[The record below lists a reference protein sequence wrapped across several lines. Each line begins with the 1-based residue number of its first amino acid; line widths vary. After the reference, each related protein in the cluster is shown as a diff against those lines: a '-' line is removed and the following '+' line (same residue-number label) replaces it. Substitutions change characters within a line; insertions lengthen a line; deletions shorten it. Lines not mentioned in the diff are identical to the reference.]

1 MGVFDPFFGGFGG
14 QKGGFGGQ
22 KGGIDRYQNG
32 IPQNLSFGNFL
43 SILTLFGKLWHF
55 LTHFDMMCQH
65 VATCR
70 LTCAQLFFF
79 VAKLLKHF
87 VQTLGVAVLETSDA
101 VFKSCDTF
109 WRRENSAALTKI
121 LEMFLTTVD
130 CSATCRLSRFVCQ
143 HRFHNDWNLHMMF
156 RKTFMSVL
164 SDIKKTMPLS
174 KTLAIIVFFHT
185 IMLSLSWHV
194 HSQFTTFSVENV
206 KKRQTVLQR
215 YRSFLFASSCFRKL
229 LLRNGGRT
237 S

>member
-1 MGVFDPFFGGFGG
+1 MGVLTPFLGVLGVK
-14 QKGGFGGQ
+14 KGVLGVK
-22 KGGIDRYQNG
+22 KGV
-32 IPQNLSFGNFL
+32 
-43 SILTLFGKLWHF
+43 SIGTKTAYPKTSVLATFWAFLTLFGKLWHF